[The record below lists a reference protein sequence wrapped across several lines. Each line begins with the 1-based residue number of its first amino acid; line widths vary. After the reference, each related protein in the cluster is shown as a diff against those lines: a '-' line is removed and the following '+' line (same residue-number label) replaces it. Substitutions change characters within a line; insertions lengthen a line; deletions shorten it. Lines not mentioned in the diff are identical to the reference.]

1 MTAERDFTLVEGDR
15 VSTVTAAAIDALAA
29 TRDRPLAVDRAEGVA
44 YLGISAAARGAQL
57 ASLEAPDFSLPDLDG
72 RRHSLSAHRGRK
84 VLLVAYASW

>member
-1 MTAERDFTLVEGDR
+1 VTAERGFTLVEGDR
-15 VSTVTAAAIDALAA
+15 VATITAAAVDALIAA
-29 TRDRPLAVDRAEGVA
+29 GDRPVAVDREEAVA
-44 YLGISAAARGAQL
+44 YLGVSAATRGARL